1 MDKKTALNILRKSYD
16 AQATLISIFNIY
28 LKDKIKEDKNRDDLD
43 GKIYK
48 GVFNSY
54 HTIMNTIQNQIFKEY
69 PELKK
74 IFEEEI
80 ENSRNT

>member
-28 LKDKIKEDKNRDDLD
+28 LIDKIKEDKNRDDLD

>member
-1 MDKKTALNILRKSYD
+1 MDKKTALNILMKSYD
-16 AQATLISIFNIY
+16 AQNTLISIFNIY
-28 LKDKIKEDKNRDDLD
+28 LIDKIKEDKNRDDLD